1 MRARAIGSAGAALL
15 GAAALL
21 AFLGAAA
28 LLAWWAWLAP
38 AIAVEAPA
46 AGARVGVEGVELLA
60 RFEPEG
66 RVEPATV
73 RVLLNGADVTA
84 ACVTASN
91 GVHGRLHGL
100 LEGENRVRIEAFARA
115 RWPTGLLVAQAREVR
130 VWFRPPLGFDRG

>member
-1 MRARAIGSAGAALL
+1 MRARAIGSAGAAL
-15 GAAALL
+15 
-21 AFLGAAA
+21 LGAAA

-115 RWPTGLLVAQAREVR
+115 RWPAGLLVAQAREVR

>member
-1 MRARAIGSAGAALL
+1 MRGKAIGAASAAGLL
-15 GAAALL
+15 GAT
-21 AFLGAAA
+21 A
-28 LLAWWAWLAP
+28 LLAWWAWLRP
-38 AIAVEAPA
+38 AIALETPL

-91 GVHGRLHGL
+91 GIHGRLFGL
-100 LEGENRVRIEAFARA
+100 LEGENRLRVEGFARA
-115 RWPTGLLVAQAREVR
+115 RWPAGLLVAQAREVR
-130 VWFRPPLGFDRG
+130 IWFRPPPAFDRG